1 MTKEDLQQIREL
13 LQEQKQD
20 LTELMDAKLQEQKQ
34 EIIQECTA
42 NMNVIIESEVTP
54 KFNLLADEIANIK
67 SAMATKEQ
75 LNDLEARMDDRFDV
89 LEAAV
94 KYHGNEITRLKKAL

>member
-20 LTELMDAKLQEQKQ
+20 L
-34 EIIQECTA
+34 IQC
-42 NMNVIIESEVTP
+42 MNVIIESEVTP
-54 KFNLLADEIANIK
+54 KFNLLADEIAIIK
-67 SAMATKEQ
+67 STMATKEQ
-75 LNDLEARMDDRFDV
+75 LKELEARMDDRFDV

>member
-13 LQEQKQD
+13 LQEQKQ
-20 LTELMDAKLQEQKQ
+20 

-42 NMNVIIESEVTP
+42 NMNIIIESEVTP
-54 KFNLLADEIANIK
+54 KFNLLADDIAIIK
-67 SAMATKEQ
+67 STMATKEE
-75 LNDLEARMDDRFDV
+75 LNDLKARVEDRFDV

-94 KYHGNEITRLKKAL
+94 KYHGKEITRLKKVL

>member
-20 LTELMDAKLQEQKQ
+20 MTDVMDAKLQEQKQ
-34 EIIQECTA
+34 DLIQC
-42 NMNVIIESEVTP
+42 MNVLIESEVTP
-54 KFNLLADEIANIK
+54 KFNLLADEIAIIK
-67 SAMATKEQ
+67 STMATKEQ

>member
-13 LQEQKQD
+13 LQEQKQ
-20 LTELMDAKLQEQKQ
+20 
-34 EIIQECTA
+34 EIILECTA
-42 NMNVIIESEVTP
+42 NMNVIIESEVNP
-54 KFNLLADEIANIK
+54 KFNLLADEIAIIK
-67 SAMATKEQ
+67 STMATKEQ
-75 LNDLEARMDDRFDV
+75 LNDLESRMDDRFDV

>member
-13 LQEQKQD
+13 LQEQKQ
-20 LTELMDAKLQEQKQ
+20 

-42 NMNVIIESEVTP
+42 NMNIIIESEVTP
-54 KFNLLADEIANIK
+54 KFNLLVDDIAIIK
-67 SAMATKEQ
+67 STMATKEE
-75 LNDLEARMDDRFDV
+75 LNDLKARMEDRFDV

-94 KYHGNEITRLKKAL
+94 KYHGNEITRLKKVL

>member
-13 LQEQKQD
+13 LQEQKQ
-20 LTELMDAKLQEQKQ
+20 
-34 EIIQECTA
+34 EIIRECTA
-42 NMNVIIESEVTP
+42 NMNIIIESEVTP
-54 KFNLLADEIANIK
+54 KFNLLADEIAIIK
-67 SAMATKEQ
+67 STMATKEQ
-75 LNDLEARMDDRFDV
+75 LNDLESRMDDRFDV

>member
-20 LTELMDAKLQEQKQ
+20 L
-34 EIIQECTA
+34 IQC
-42 NMNVIIESEVTP
+42 MNIIIESEITP
-54 KFNLLADEIANIK
+54 KFNPLADEIAGIK
-67 SAMATKEQ
+67 STMATKEQ

-94 KYHGNEITRLKKAL
+94 KYHGNEINRLKKAL

>member
-13 LQEQKQD
+13 LQEQEERYRQY
-20 LTELMDAKLQEQKQ
+20 
-34 EIIQECTA
+34 
-42 NMNVIIESEVTP
+42 MNVIIESDITP

-67 SAMATKEQ
+67 STMATKEQ
-75 LNDLEARMDDRFDV
+75 LKELEARIDDRFDV

>member
-13 LQEQKQD
+13 
-20 LTELMDAKLQEQKQ
+20 LQEQKQ

-54 KFNLLADEIANIK
+54 KFNLLADEIAIIK
-67 SAMATKEQ
+67 STMATKEQ
-75 LNDLEARMDDRFDV
+75 LKELEARMDDRFDV

>member
-13 LQEQKQD
+13 LQEQKQ
-20 LTELMDAKLQEQKQ
+20 
-34 EIIQECTA
+34 EIIRESTA
-42 NMNVIIESEVTP
+42 NMNVIIESEVNP
-54 KFNLLADEIANIK
+54 KFNLLTDEIAIIK
-67 SAMATKEQ
+67 STMATKEQ
-75 LNDLEARMDDRFDV
+75 LNDLESRMDDRFDV

>member
-20 LTELMDAKLQEQKQ
+20 LTELMDAKLQEQKK

-54 KFNLLADEIANIK
+54 KFNLLADEIAIIK
-67 SAMATKEQ
+67 STMATKEQ

>member
-13 LQEQKQD
+13 
-20 LTELMDAKLQEQKQ
+20 LQEQKQ

-54 KFNLLADEIANIK
+54 KFNLLADEIATIK
-67 SAMATKEQ
+67 STMATKEQ
-75 LNDLEARMDDRFDV
+75 LKELEARMDDRFDV